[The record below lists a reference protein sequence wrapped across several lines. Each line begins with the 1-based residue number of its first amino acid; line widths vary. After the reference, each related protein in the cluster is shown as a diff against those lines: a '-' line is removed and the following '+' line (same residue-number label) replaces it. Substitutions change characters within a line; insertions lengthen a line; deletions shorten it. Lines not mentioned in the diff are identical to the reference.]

1 VTASSE
7 LRRLTLGDVAA
18 GFALS
23 SEAGWNQSE
32 ADWRFLLAA
41 GTGVGIDDGG
51 RLVATAI
58 VLPVGERIGWIA
70 MVLVAVS
77 HRKRGFATR
86 MMDWAV
92 QHCGRAGLVAALDAT
107 PAGREV
113 YRRLGFDDGPRILRL
128 GAPAGFGREDG
139 AIGRL
144 DVAAILDLDRRVFG
158 VDRAVVLRELASR
171 TPSLALACRR
181 AGRIVGYALGRV
193 GRLAHEVGPIVA
205 QDDSA
210 ALALLRTACAKAG
223 TAAVIADVFEGRR
236 GFVDA
241 LVGAGW
247 TEQRPYTRMSIGA
260 LPSGAPDSVF
270 AIAGPE
276 YA

>member
-1 VTASSE
+1 VTDSSE
-7 LRRLTLGDVAA
+7 LRPLRLADVAG

-32 ADWRFLLAA
+32 ADWRFLIGA
-41 GTGVGIDDGG
+41 GAGIGIDDGS

-58 VLPVGERIGWIA
+58 VLPLDGQIGWIA
-70 MVLVAVS
+70 MVLVALS

-92 QHCGRAGLVAALDAT
+92 GHCREAGLVAALDAT

-113 YRRLGFDDGPRILRL
+113 YRRLGFADGPRILRL
-128 GAPAGFGREDG
+128 AAPSGFGRADPS
-139 AIGRL
+139 IGRL
-144 DVAAILDLDRRVFG
+144 DVAEIRDLDRRAFG
-158 VDRAVVLRELASR
+158 ADRTAVLRELARQS
-171 TPSLALACRR
+171 PALALAYRR
-181 AGRIVGYALGRV
+181 AGRVAGYALGRV
-193 GRLAHEVGPIVA
+193 GRVAHEIGPIVA
-205 QDDSA
+205 EDDEV
-210 ALALLRTACAKAG
+210 ALALLRAACAEAG
-223 TAAVIADVFEGRR
+223 GGAVIADAFAARC

-241 LVGAGW
+241 LLAAGW

-260 LPSGAPDSVF
+260 LSSGAPETVF